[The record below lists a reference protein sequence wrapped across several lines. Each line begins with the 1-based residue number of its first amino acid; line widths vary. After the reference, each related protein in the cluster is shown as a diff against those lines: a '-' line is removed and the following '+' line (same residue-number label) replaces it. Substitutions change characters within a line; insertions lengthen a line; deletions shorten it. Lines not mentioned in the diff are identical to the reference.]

1 MLNLY
6 IQSPSFILYY
16 LTFAGASCSPPW
28 FFAYAASLASGAPT
42 PPRSKSPALR
52 GLKKHT
58 SVQIVQ
64 LHQEL
69 TKKMSGQPKKC
80 NATYCPVLA
89 FTPPS
94 GISRFE
100 PAPLAAEPYV
110 TSAPG
115 NFFSTLSST
124 PDSVAIRIIKLA
136 KVHSTVAEPFCY
148 SRSISPI
155 LCTEDDGRVRR
166 WTDLLD
172 VLAPLLASCPFLAAS
187 EPRSCSACLATLK
200 GSVFLY
206 SADMVIYVLYYK
218 RFWFDEFK

>member
-1 MLNLY
+1 MSSYLVLIYIMSFHFIFIDYSIVQFQSLLRTYAQPLYTIPIVHPLLLN
-6 IQSPSFILYY
+6 IRRRIL
-16 LTFAGASCSPPW
+16 LPTIVPRIRRIPRLRRTDT
-28 FFAYAASLASGAPT
+28 AAFEITCFEG
-42 PPRSKSPALR
+42 SK
-52 GLKKHT
+52 KYT
-58 SVQIVQ
+58 SVHIVQ

-69 TKKMSGQPKKC
+69 TKKMSGQAKKC

-124 PDSVAIRIIKLA
+124 PDSVAIRTIKLA

-148 SRSISPI
+148 SQ
-155 LCTEDDGRVRR
+155 
-166 WTDLLD
+166 
-172 VLAPLLASCPFLAAS
+172 PFL
-187 EPRSCSACLATLK
+187 
-200 GSVFLY
+200 
-206 SADMVIYVLYYK
+206 
-218 RFWFDEFK
+218 RFFVPKTMDG